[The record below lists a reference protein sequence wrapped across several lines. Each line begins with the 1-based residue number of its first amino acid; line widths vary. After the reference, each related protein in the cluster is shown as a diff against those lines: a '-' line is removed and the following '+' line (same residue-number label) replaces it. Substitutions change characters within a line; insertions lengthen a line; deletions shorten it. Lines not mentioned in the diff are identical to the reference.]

1 MRHPLDPLHLFHAAQ
16 KLGEVVGAGLMEEG
30 EAAEAVVQW
39 ARDGAASALHQ
50 SGLQMRLM
58 HRMRDAAGAVQAR
71 RERAEMAI
79 RWAVRPLFAARASA
93 AAIEEAAG
101 KANGEVFAWEEVAR
115 VLRDELARA
124 RGRMRA

>member
-1 MRHPLDPLHLFHAAQ
+1 MRHSLDPLHLFHAAQ

-30 EAAEAVVQW
+30 EAAATVVQW
-39 ARDGAASALHQ
+39 ARDGAVSALHQ
-50 SGLQMRLM
+50 SGLQTRLM
-58 HRMRDAAGAVQAR
+58 HRMRDTAAAVQAR

-79 RWAVRPLFAARASA
+79 RWAVRPLFAAWASA

-101 KANGEVFAWEEVAR
+101 KANGEVFAWEEVAE